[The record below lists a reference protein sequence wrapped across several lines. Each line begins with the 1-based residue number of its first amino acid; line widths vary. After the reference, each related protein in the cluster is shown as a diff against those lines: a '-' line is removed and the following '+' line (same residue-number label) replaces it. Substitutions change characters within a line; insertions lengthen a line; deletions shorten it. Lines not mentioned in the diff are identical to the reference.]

1 MRATNGFPGI
11 LPLPARAA
19 YLDVS
24 PSRAISHY
32 LSVVASL
39 PFIRSHSFF
48 LSLSLSVF
56 VFLSFSLSISVVAV
70 ISFSFV
76 LSYSGSFSASRFVYT
91 HTLDPQ
97 KPLDCEFLGWKRR
110 M

>member
-39 PFIRSHSFF
+39 PFIRSHSFPPP
-48 LSLSLSVF
+48 SLSVF

-76 LSYSGSFSASRFVYT
+76 LSYSGGFSASRFVYT